1 MTEPAPAEVY
11 ELNITVDPA
20 DIDELGHVNNV
31 VYLRWIQDAA
41 VAHWQAA
48 APAEDQAVLY
58 WVVTRHEIDYK
69 RPAFQDDDII
79 ARTWVGTAARRAFD
93 RHTEL
98 VRAADGKLLAR
109 ARTVWCPVDR
119 ETMKPTDVSPAVRER
134 FSVPEEVDAQAS
146 NT

>member
-1 MTEPAPAEVY
+1 MTAPTEVY

-41 VAHWQAA
+41 VAHWQAT
-48 APAEDQAVLY
+48 APAQDQAELY
-58 WVVTRHEIDYK
+58 WVVTRHEIDYR
-69 RPAFQDDDII
+69 RPAFQDDGII
-79 ARTWVGTAARRAFD
+79 ARTWVGTATRRAFD

-98 VRAADGKLLAR
+98 VRASDGKLLAR

-119 ETMKPTDVSPAVRER
+119 ETMKPTDVSSAVRER
-134 FSVPEEVDAQAS
+134 FSVDEDGE
-146 NT
+146 